1 MASPPSRPRALFTH
15 FAQGL
20 LMGSADIIPGVSG
33 GTMALIVGIYK
44 NLIAAIGDAATAVLL
59 LVRGRTRE
67 AGRQFAALEWSLL
80 LPVVGGIGLA
90 IAIGSLFIPELL
102 DHYPVE
108 CRALFFG
115 LVAASLVI
123 PWRER
128 KGHRNWHYAVAIAG
142 AIVAFILVGLP
153 RSADAADP
161 SLLRV
166 GLTAA
171 VAINAMILP
180 GVSGAFLLEVL
191 GLYRTTLDAL
201 RALDV
206 VYVAAFGL
214 GAALGLGAAAKAL
227 SWLLDRHHDLTMAV
241 LVGLLAGSLRA
252 LWPWVG
258 RVAHVHSDGIDD
270 VRPGPVRPARAERG
284 VAARARPRALRLRLR
299 DGARVDRPPPHRHGR
314 RDPRPRARRR
324 ARLRRP
330 FRVPPPSTPT
340 NNRSG

>member
-15 FAQGL
+15 FTQGL

-44 NLIAAIGDAATAVLL
+44 NLIAAIGDAVTAVLL
-59 LVRGRTRE
+59 LVRGRGRE
-67 AGRQFAALEWSLL
+67 AMRQFASLEWSLL
-80 LPVVGGIGLA
+80 LPVVGGILLA
-90 IAIGSLFIPELL
+90 IALGSLFIPELL
-102 DHYPVE
+102 DRYPVE

-128 KGHRNWHYAVAIAG
+128 KAHRASHYAIAFVG
-142 AIVAFILVGLP
+142 AVVAFLLVGLP

-191 GLYRTTLDAL
+191 GLYRTTLEAL

-258 RVAHVHSDGIDD
+258 FVEHAHSDGTVSQVPDPSVLLAPGEGWPLALGLALFGFAFVTALAWFGRRRIATGDDTLAREHDD
-270 VRPGPVRPARAERG
+270 VHV
-284 VAARARPRALRLRLR
+284 
-299 DGARVDRPPPHRHGR
+299 
-314 RDPRPRARRR
+314 
-324 ARLRRP
+324 
-330 FRVPPPSTPT
+330 
-340 NNRSG
+340 